1 MEPSGVQMLEK
12 GFNNLFTKPYIKAEE
27 VSQQL
32 FREGKDGSRS
42 SKRTDILNE
51 ETINIIKDMID
62 AKNLH
67 NYEFKTEQ
75 SIVCSRGDKFKVDVA
90 VFYKGSLRAVLLLK
104 AVVKSYNK
112 NRHNYTNTIEGEMAR
127 LFDVTDRKGVHAIT
141 IDWIPREVPAGDK
154 FETTKIPNSINAENR
169 WNMFLKHR
177 QCSAS
182 FCKIVFDYDIKNN
195 IAKNVNGSEK
205 LTSAIQSFLL

>member
-1 MEPSGVQMLEK
+1 MSK
-12 GFNNLFTKPYIKAEE
+12 SSFNNLITKPYVKAEE
-27 VSQQL
+27 FSQQL

-51 ETINIIKDMID
+51 EAINLIKGMI
-62 AKNLH
+62 KTKELH
-67 NYEFKTEQ
+67 NYEFKTEE

-127 LFDVTDRKGVHAIT
+127 LFDVPTREGVHAIT
-141 IDWIPREVPAGDK
+141 IDWVPRKVPAGDK
-154 FETTKIPNSINAENR
+154 FEITKIPNSDNAENR
-169 WNMFLKHR
+169 WNRFLQER
-177 QCSAS
+177 RCSAS
-182 FCKIVFDYDIKNN
+182 FCKVIFDYDIENN
-195 IAKNVNGSEK
+195 IAKNIEGEEK
-205 LTSAIQSFLL
+205 LTSSIKGFLA